1 MHAIDTNVLIY
12 AFDAHD
18 KEKHKKASRILNEV
32 FTGNAQAVVTNQIL
46 AEFVSAATT
55 KLNPPL
61 TTEEITRFL
70 RSVQSSEN
78 WEIVNYDVSCVI
90 LAAEMQKHFWDSL
103 IAATLRGREVA
114 LLTENQKHFS
124 HTKLK
129 TKNPF

>member
-18 KEKHKKASRILNEV
+18 KEKHNKASRLLRNVFAGNERV
-32 FTGNAQAVVTNQIL
+32 VVTNQIL

-61 TTEEITRFL
+61 TTDEVTRFL
-70 RSVQSSEN
+70 RSVHSSEN
-78 WEIVNYDVSCVI
+78 WKVIDYDVSSVI
-90 LAAEMQKHFWDSL
+90 TAAEMHKHFWDSL
-103 IAATLRGREVA
+103 IAATLRGQDVV

-124 HTKLK
+124 HTGLK